1 MRDTGVI
8 ETSEIFF
15 LFSHSWSTIIIII
28 LTVSVFFATINI
40 FLSHQFN
47 DGPPGKCGF
56 YLTLK
61 DNNAYIQIYI
71 LY

>member
-28 LTVSVFFATINI
+28 LTVSVFTTINI

-56 YLTLK
+56 HLRLK
-61 DNNAYIQIYI
+61 EGQG
-71 LY
+71 